1 MKTANIYMETVKGI
15 PAEIT
20 KQTELSFSVADKI
33 QDILSRKG
41 WSQKQFAQKM
51 RKTEAEVSVWLSGQ
65 HNFTLRTI
73 AKISV
78 ASDVVILKI
87 AD

>member
-1 MKTANIYMETVKGI
+1 MKTTGIYMEAVKGI

-33 QDILSRKG
+33 QEVLSSKG
-41 WSQKQFAQKM
+41 WSQKQFAHKM
-51 RKTEAEVSVWLSGQ
+51 KKTEAEVSVWLSGQ

-73 AKISV
+73 ARISV
-78 ASDVVILKI
+78 TLGVDILKI